1 MNAHRSLAWANAMA
15 GQHALAISH
24 IETAYD
30 LNPSDP
36 WTHFSAALLLAF
48 CGERERSSEL
58 VRLATETALVP
69 NKMHWAYLVDIHFLA
84 GNYEQALRASDNAL
98 DGHRTVR
105 AWRAASFAQLGNM
118 TAAAAEARKF
128 LQSISTGWFG
138 AGPVSDHAVARW
150 LLHLYPIS
158 DAEPWQRL
166 RAGLEKA
173 GLPHVDIEFM
183 DW

>member
-1 MNAHRSLAWANAMA
+1 
-15 GQHALAISH
+15 
-24 IETAYD
+24 
-30 LNPSDP
+30 
-36 WTHFSAALLLAF
+36 
-48 CGERERSSEL
+48 